1 METLLD
7 LADNWLMLL
16 RVELEVYADNERAI
30 ALYEKM
36 GFQREGLRRMAT
48 VRRGRYIDEC
58 SMARLR
64 PGAWETEACR

>member
-1 METLLD
+1 
-7 LADNWLMLL
+7 MLL

-48 VRRGRYIDEC
+48 VRRGRYIDEY